1 MLSRKSLIWVIV
13 FVIFLLPIST
23 LRGQET
29 QTQQLPLAEEG
40 EDVFVKTKDA
50 TYRLETFGSYSTGDQ
65 TPFWMVSHSWGVVPL
80 GNNGSYLK
88 AGSFYKQTLSK
99 DLSYNAG
106 LDLVA
111 VSKAPNRNSY
121 WIQQAYAEIKWKSM
135 AFSIGSRE
143 QYESAIVN
151 QNLSSGDM
159 VYSNNARPNPE
170 VKISISKFTP
180 IPYAKKRLFIKG
192 DFAIG
197 AYLDG
202 EFLKKTAIPQ
212 NQNFVKNPLSHHKS
226 LYLRL
231 GDIQSKPNSTQWIV
245 GVNDYVQWNGDNY
258 RYQNGEWTNPASASK
273 NFAKVLIPANEQ
285 QSGSHVASY
294 NFRVDYG
301 RNYADEVYSFYA
313 QHFIEAKDDI
323 FFKNY
328 RDMLLGI
335 EYKSLRKKFLSGFV
349 LEYLYTK
356 HQRNSHS
363 SNYYNQPAHQQG
375 SSYYGRGMGNPL
387 LLSPEYNED
396 GTIGFKSNRIGAI
409 HAGLEGHINNLF
421 QYSFLSTY
429 GTSDGTYKKPFADE
443 KTGIASLLGVTYSY
457 PKITGLSVKCSVAY
471 NNGGFF
477 GVNTLGAGLTIR
489 MAGKIF

>member
-1 MLSRKSLIWVIV
+1 MLPKKTLWVIV
-13 FVIFLLPIST
+13 LVIFLLPIAL

-29 QTQQLPLAEEG
+29 QTQQLPEAEEG
-40 EDVFVKTKDA
+40 EDTSVKTKNV

-80 GNNGSYLK
+80 SNNSLYLK
-88 AGSFYKQTLSK
+88 AGSFYDQTLSS
-99 DLSYNAG
+99 DLSYNIG

-111 VSKAPNRNSY
+111 VSKVPNRNSY
-121 WIQQAYAEIKWKSM
+121 WIQQAYAEIKWKSL

-170 VKISISKFTP
+170 VKISIPKFTP
-180 IPYAKKRLFIKG
+180 IPYSRNRLYIKG

-197 AYLDG
+197 KYLDG
-202 EFLKKTAIPQ
+202 DFLEKTAMPL
-212 NQNFVKNPLSHHKS
+212 NQSFVKNPLSHHKS

-231 GDIQSKPNSTQWIV
+231 GDIQWTPNAVQWTI
-245 GVNDYVQWNGDNY
+245 GVNDYAQWSGDNY
-258 RYQNGEWTNPASASK
+258 RYKNGEWTNPVSASK
-273 NFAKVLIPANEQ
+273 NFFDVLIPSNEY
-285 QSGSHVASY
+285 QSGSHLASY

-328 RDMLLGI
+328 RDMLVGL
-335 EYKSLRKKFLSGFV
+335 EYKSLRKKFLSGLV

-356 HQRNSHS
+356 NQRANHK

-375 SSYYGRGMGNPL
+375 SSYYGRGLGNPL

-396 GTIGFKSNRIGAI
+396 GSIGFKSNRISAM
-409 HAGLEGHINNLF
+409 HVGLEGHIDNNL
-421 QYSFLSTY
+421 QYSFLATY
-429 GTSDGTYKKPFADE
+429 GTSDGTYKKPYTDE
-443 KTGIASLLGVTYSY
+443 KTGIASLLGVTYNY
-457 PKITGLSVKCSVAY
+457 PKIIGLSFKCSVAY
-471 NNGGFF
+471 NNGEFF
-477 GVNTLGAGLTIR
+477 GTDTFGAGLTIR
-489 MAGKIF
+489 MAGKLF